1 MTKDE
6 LREKIRNGYIPTRED
21 YLAVMDE
28 KTKSIILIKEELYQI
43 KQWLA
48 DNDWKVN
55 KIVVGE
61 WSTDDERWINYLA
74 ERQVKRKR
82 QDELNQALIDYECN
96 TYGNVIT

>member
-6 LREKIRNGYIPTRED
+6 LREKIRNGYKPTKED

-28 KTKSIILIKEELYQI
+28 QQKTLILAKEELYEIQ
-43 KQWLA
+43 KWFS
-48 DNDWKVN
+48 DNDWIVN

-61 WSTDDERWINYLA
+61 WTTNDERWLNYLA

-82 QDELNQALIDYECN
+82 QDELNQTLIAYK
-96 TYGNVIT
+96 

>member
-6 LREKIRNGYIPTRED
+6 LREKIRNGYKPTKED

-28 KTKSIILIKEELYQI
+28 NQKTLTLAQEELWEIQ
-43 KQWLA
+43 KWFS
-48 DNDWKVN
+48 DNDWIVN

-61 WSTDDERWINYLA
+61 WTTDDERWLNYLA

-82 QDELNQALIDYECN
+82 QDELLLIIN
-96 TYGNVIT
+96 K

>member
-6 LREKIRNGYIPTRED
+6 LREKVRNGYKPTKED

-28 KTKSIILIKEELYQI
+28 EQKTLILAKEELWEIQ
-43 KQWLA
+43 KWFS
-48 DNDWKVN
+48 DNDWIVN

-61 WSTDDERWINYLA
+61 WTTNDERWLNYLA

-82 QDELNQALIDYECN
+82 QDELLLIIN
-96 TYGNVIT
+96 K

>member
-6 LREKIRNGYIPTRED
+6 LREKVRNGYKPTKED

-28 KTKSIILIKEELYQI
+28 QQKTLILAKEELLEIQ
-43 KQWLA
+43 KWFS
-48 DNDWKVN
+48 DNDWIVN

-61 WSTDDERWINYLA
+61 WTADDERWLNYLA

-82 QDELNQALIDYECN
+82 QDELLLIIN
-96 TYGNVIT
+96 K

>member
-6 LREKIRNGYIPTRED
+6 LREKVRNGYKPTKED

-28 KTKSIILIKEELYQI
+28 KTKSITLAKEELWEIQ
-43 KQWLA
+43 KWFS

-61 WSTDDERWINYLA
+61 WTTDDERWINYLA

-82 QDELNQALIDYECN
+82 QDELLLIIN
-96 TYGNVIT
+96 K

>member
-6 LREKIRNGYIPTRED
+6 LREKIRNGYKPTKED

-28 KTKSIILIKEELYQI
+28 EQKTLILAKEELWEIQ
-43 KQWLA
+43 KWFS
-48 DNDWKVN
+48 DNDWVVN

-61 WSTDDERWINYLA
+61 WTADDERCLNYLA

-82 QDELNQALIDYECN
+82 QEELLLIIN
-96 TYGNVIT
+96 K

>member
-6 LREKIRNGYIPTRED
+6 LREKIRNGYRPTKED

-28 KTKSIILIKEELYQI
+28 KTKSITLAKEELCQI
-43 KQWLA
+43 KQWLE

-61 WSTDDERWINYLA
+61 WATDDERWLNYLA
-74 ERQVKRKR
+74 ERKVKRKR
-82 QDELNQALIDYECN
+82 QDELLLIIN
-96 TYGNVIT
+96 K

>member
-6 LREKIRNGYIPTRED
+6 LREKIRNGYRPTRED

-28 KTKSIILIKEELYQI
+28 QQKTLILAKEELLEIQ
-43 KQWLA
+43 KWFS
-48 DNDWKVN
+48 DNDWIVN

-61 WSTDDERWINYLA
+61 WTADDERWLNYLA

-82 QDELNQALIDYECN
+82 QDELLLIIN
-96 TYGNVIT
+96 K

>member
-6 LREKIRNGYIPTRED
+6 LREKIRNGYKPTKED
-21 YLAVMDE
+21 YLAVMNE
-28 KTKSIILIKEELYQI
+28 QQKTLILAKEELWEIQ
-43 KQWLA
+43 KWFS
-48 DNDWKVN
+48 DNDWIVN

-82 QDELNQALIDYECN
+82 QDELLLIVNKQAQ
-96 TYGNVIT
+96 